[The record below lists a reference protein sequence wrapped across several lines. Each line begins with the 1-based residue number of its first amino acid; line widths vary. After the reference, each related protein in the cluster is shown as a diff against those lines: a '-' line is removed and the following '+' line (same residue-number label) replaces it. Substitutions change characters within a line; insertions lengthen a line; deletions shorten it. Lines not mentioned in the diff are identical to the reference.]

1 MRIPGKNWEYAIR
14 TKFPESLNK
23 PAVVSDPVTFK
34 TPWLSA
40 FDGMVEVGTTGEPV
54 AQVRICGKLLRK
66 RSEVFSTADFF
77 RISQEKMN
85 IGAYMYAN
93 HSNQMDLVKRSSAFH
108 VTDQF
113 LRRRVN
119 STTVNT

>member
-1 MRIPGKNWEYAIR
+1 MCHTFRSITFVDDEVMRILENWEYAIR

-54 AQVRICGKLLRK
+54 AQVRICVKL
-66 RSEVFSTADFF
+66 S
-77 RISQEKMN
+77 
-85 IGAYMYAN
+85 
-93 HSNQMDLVKRSSAFH
+93 
-108 VTDQF
+108 
-113 LRRRVN
+113 
-119 STTVNT
+119 